1 MKEWKV
7 SEIDRESRE
16 LAESLGLPEVIPGL
30 LRGRRLETPDSVKKF
45 LYPERK
51 DIYSPSLLP
60 DLDKAVKVI
69 SRAVEKKEKIL
80 LFGDYDVDG
89 ITSLSILGGYLSKRK
104 AVFKTVIPSRIKEG
118 YGFNQ
123 KALETAEEENVS
135 LIIVLDCGTNSS
147 LLDKAVKSGIDV
159 IVVDHHEVLKAE
171 REYLLINPKRKDCS
185 YPFKG
190 LPAGALAFKLVW
202 GLKNMFP
209 YEYLDLAGLSIV
221 CDVAPLIDENRCLL
235 KEGLDKFRNSPCLGI
250 NCLMEASSVR
260 REYLEA
266 FHLGWILGPRLN
278 ASGRMGSAYPALELL
293 SAEDEDKAKELALF
307 LDKNNRKRQAESRR
321 LFEEASA
328 ELNSSA
334 FFQDDSAVV
343 LSGEGW
349 HPGILGIA
357 ASQLKEKVSK
367 PVFLISL
374 RNGEGRGSGRS
385 IDGLDIMEA
394 LDYCKDLLIG
404 YGGHKKACG
413 IEIKS
418 VNVSAFR
425 EKLNS
430 FVKENLK
437 GKRLQPSLFIDFEI
451 EFKDITSKLLDYLN
465 MFSPFGEGNPEPVF
479 LSRDLSIKGVSSLP
493 WGGKTVWLEQK
504 GPNNERVV
512 YPAQVKPSNKLCEF
526 VDYSEPVDVVYS
538 LRKNKSA
545 QASQCVLKVK
555 DVRLSQ

>member
-7 SEIDRESRE
+7 SEIDKESGE
-16 LAESLGLPEVIPGL
+16 LAKSAGLPEIMAGL
-30 LRGRRLETPDSVKKF
+30 LKGRGLETPDSVKKF
-45 LYPERK
+45 LYPKRK
-51 DIYSPSLLP
+51 DIYSPFLLP
-60 DLDKAVKVI
+60 DLDEAVKRI
-69 SRAVEKKEKIL
+69 SRAVEKKERIL

-118 YGFNQ
+118 YGFNR
-123 KALETAEEENVS
+123 KALETAEKEKVS
-135 LIIVLDCGTNSS
+135 LIVVLDCGTNSS

-159 IVVDHHEVLKAE
+159 IVVDHHEVLKTE

-190 LPAGALAFKLVW
+190 LPAGVLAFKLVW

-209 YEYLDLAGLSIV
+209 YEYLDLASLAIV

-235 KEGLDKFRNSPCLGI
+235 KEGLDKFKNSPCLGVD
-250 NCLMEASSVR
+250 CLMEASSVR
-260 REYLEA
+260 KEYLEA

-307 LDKNNRKRQAESRR
+307 LDKNNRQRQAESKR
-321 LFEEASA
+321 LFEEALA
-328 ELNSSA
+328 ELDNTSGLK
-334 FFQDDSAVV
+334 DDPALV
-343 LSGEGW
+343 LSGERW

-374 RNGEGRGSGRS
+374 KNGEGKGSGRS
-385 IDGLDIMEA
+385 VDGLDIMEA

-413 IEIKS
+413 IEIES
-418 VNVSAFR
+418 GNISAFR
-425 EKLNS
+425 EKLNN
-430 FVKENLK
+430 FIREKLK
-437 GKRLQPSLFIDFEI
+437 GKSLQSGLFIDSEI
-451 EFKDITSKLLDYLN
+451 EFKDITSKLLDYLD

-479 LSRDLSIKGVSSLP
+479 LSRSLNIKGISSLP

-504 GPNNERVV
+504 GSNNERLV
-512 YPAQVKPSNKLCEF
+512 YPAQVKSSNKLCEF
-526 VDYSEPVDVVYS
+526 VDYPEPVDVVYS
-538 LRKNKSA
+538 LKKNKSSQGA
-545 QASQCVLKVK
+545 QSILKVK
-555 DVRLSQ
+555 DVRLSK